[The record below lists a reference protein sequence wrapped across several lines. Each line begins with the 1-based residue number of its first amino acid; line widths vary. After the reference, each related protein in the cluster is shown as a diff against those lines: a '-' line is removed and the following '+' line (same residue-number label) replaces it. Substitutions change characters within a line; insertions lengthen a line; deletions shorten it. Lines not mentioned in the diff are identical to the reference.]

1 MATFNWQDLLKPT
14 RDIHGISTQPTFDPT
29 GFTQGEST
37 TTGPTPETEAAAYGT
52 GFAGLA
58 ADTNFGRVSPE
69 ATSAYYDLAGQRAFG
84 EGNERINAILAE
96 RGFGPSRVGQGAEM
110 AGRLGRDIEI
120 NRTGAELG
128 MAQQA
133 ATQQAALRQM
143 IGQSRYGALTRGGTT
158 RQNNATFAQPNPYAA
173 LGNRPSGLAP
183 RSGMQNWSVGNW
195 GTPSNLQRVT
205 AGGGDPSRWE
215 MAQQTG
221 NPWAGK
227 V

>member
-1 MATFNWQDLLKPT
+1 MANMLDYFQARRQSTENPYGPELT
-14 RDIHGISTQPTFDPT
+14 RQGVSEQTSTV
-29 GFTQGEST
+29 S
-37 TTGPTPETEAAAYGT
+37 GPSPEQEGGAYGT
-52 GFAGLA
+52 AFANLA
-58 ADTNFGRVSPE
+58 ADPTFGRVDPG
-69 ATSAYYDLAGQRAFG
+69 ATSAYYDLASQRAFG

-96 RGFGPSRVGQGAEM
+96 RGFGPSRVGAGAEM

-120 NRTGAELG
+120 NRAGAELG

-133 ATQQAALRQM
+133 AAQQAALRQM
-143 IGQSRYGALTRGGTT
+143 IGQSRYGALTRGSTT
-158 RQNNATFAQPNPYAA
+158 RQTGTQYAQPQTPYAE
-173 LGNRPSGLAP
+173 LGARPSGLAP
-183 RSGMQNWSVGNW
+183 RSGMQSWSVGNW

-215 MAQQTG
+215 MAPQTG